1 MALINCPQCGHR
13 ISDKATACPKCGYVV
28 NREPEKVVFKPIQN
42 NRPATTPPF
51 PPSVP
56 PVVPSAEPQYDET
69 PDDNGG
75 RGNGLK
81 WLLIVIAVL
90 LVGGGVGYY
99 FYFAHKAKLEA
110 EYKAFMADSL
120 RRDSIAAVER
130 AAFVADSIRRDSI
143 AEVEAFVANVPT
155 FEEVYRFYDQEGDAF
170 FKKRGFTKSVKE
182 KTKLYPGYDVP
193 LPERTTIWILRL
205 DAKHYCIYKVEH
217 TPWTWDYSLTIMGAP
232 DKLALS
238 KQQAGREESNTGQSE
253 EGPGN
258 YISIDGDVI
267 NWGDYSGD

>member
-1 MALINCPQCGHR
+1 
-13 ISDKATACPKCGYVV
+13 
-28 NREPEKVVFKPIQN
+28 
-42 NRPATTPPF
+42 
-51 PPSVP
+51 
-56 PVVPSAEPQYDET
+56 
-69 PDDNGG
+69 
-75 RGNGLK
+75 
-81 WLLIVIAVL
+81 
-90 LVGGGVGYY
+90 
-99 FYFAHKAKLEA
+99 
-110 EYKAFMADSL
+110 MADSL

-182 KTKLYPGYDVP
+182 KTKLYPGYDDP
-193 LPERTTIWILRL
+193 LPETTTIWILRL

-217 TPWTWDYSLTIMGAP
+217 TPWTWACSLTIMGAP
-232 DKLALS
+232 DKLTLS

-253 EGPGN
+253 DGTGN

-267 NWGDYSGD
+267 NWGDYCCD